1 LTLLTIIRRKQM
13 TLSASDENFIKLNR
27 PTIAR
32 HSFNAGTIYIL
43 VAETARLIS
52 AAGGIELVGASVA
65 IASVL
70 YGPSVWYM
78 GMRTVDGF
86 SEKGK

>member
-1 LTLLTIIRRKQM
+1 M
-13 TLSASDENFIKLNR
+13 SLSVTDESFIKLNR

-32 HSFNAGTIYIL
+32 NSFLAGTAYIL

-52 AAGGIELVGASVA
+52 TAFGGDVSGADVA
-65 IASVL
+65 IAAAL
-70 YGPSVWYM
+70 YGPCVWYM

-86 SEKGK
+86 SEKGKA